1 MMATQSGEIVIRQVL
16 PGELP
21 AAVELLAYLNADT
34 PVEILRERLETIL
47 RESPHYQLFGA
58 FIGAQLFGVAGAWI
72 ATKVWCGKYLEIDNI
87 VVDPNHRSSGI
98 GGLMIAH
105 LEEIARQNDC
115 EIAVLDSYT
124 ANHASHRLYH
134 RAGFHIGGFHFLKY
148 PPHTGD
154 ATNR

>member
-1 MMATQSGEIVIRQVL
+1 MTTQAGEIVIREVL

-34 PVEILRERLETIL
+34 PVEILRERLDTIL

-58 FIGAQLFGVAGAWI
+58 FIGGQLLGVAGAWI

-87 VVDPNHRSSGI
+87 VVDPTRRSSGVGSLLI
-98 GGLMIAH
+98 GH
-105 LEEIARQNDC
+105 LEEIARQSGCD
-115 EIAVLDSYT
+115 IMVLDSYT

-148 PPHTGD
+148 PPNTVD
-154 ATNR
+154 ATNH